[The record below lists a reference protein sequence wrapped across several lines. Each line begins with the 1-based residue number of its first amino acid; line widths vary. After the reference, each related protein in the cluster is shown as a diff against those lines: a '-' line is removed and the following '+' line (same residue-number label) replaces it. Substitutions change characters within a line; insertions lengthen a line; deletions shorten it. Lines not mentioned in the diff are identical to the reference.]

1 MTTNVFVDNL
11 GIQILSLSTVAMLVL
26 YVTAEMYL
34 RYRKG
39 MKNVYDTEV
48 PGTMPLFILG
58 LYITLSGFWGQLA
71 WTLPG
76 SYNILFYDPY
86 TILGIIILSGS
97 VSVFRK
103 TPLQYVGFLSL
114 LAGFVTI
121 FYGYEAY
128 ILNMTNSPFNTM
140 LLYVFFGIAAIF
152 AYPVSLIVDR
162 VDRGSMDN
170 KIWMGF
176 LVIFWIMLLASALMA
191 GYVGFLAIGNHLIKA
206 P

>member
-1 MTTNVFVDNL
+1 MFIDNL
-11 GIQILSLSTVAMLVL
+11 GIEILSLSTVAMLVL

-58 LYITLSGFWGQLA
+58 LYITLSGFWGQLT
-71 WTLPG
+71 WPLPG

-86 TILGIIILSGS
+86 TVLGIIILSGAI
-97 VSVFRK
+97 SVFRK
-103 TPLQYVGFLSL
+103 TRVQYVGFLSL
-114 LAGFVTI
+114 LAGFMTI

-128 ILNMTNSPFNTM
+128 VLHMTSSPFNTM
-140 LLYVFFGIAAIF
+140 LMYVFFGVTAIF
-152 AYPVSLIVDR
+152 AYPVSLLVDH
-162 VDRGSMDN
+162 VDHESMDN

-191 GYVGFLAIGNHLIKA
+191 GYVGFTAIGSHLLKT